1 MFASFKTTPTQRYF
15 LKDLND
21 EVDIKTVKGL
31 SYPALTSNSTLGKF
45 D

>member
-1 MFASFKTTPTQRYF
+1 MLRYAHH
-15 LKDLND
+15 NN

-31 SYPALTSNSTLGKF
+31 SYPALKSDSALGKS